1 VNRLVGYNA
10 AETVCRPV
18 ESSTFNGYNGKRRRK
33 RWVYSNSDL

>member
-18 ESSTFNGYNGKRRRK
+18 ESSTTFNNGYDGRRK
-33 RWVYSNSDL
+33 RKR